1 MKYSVICPN
10 CKTENPFFNFVCSNC
25 RIYLRDRIS
34 NLDLWSIISSIIET
48 PSRAFRTIIFS
59 EHKNFI
65 FFILLFIAF
74 KYLINARFVSMVSL
88 GDFQSTIG
96 LQYSYLIVLAV
107 ILAYLLLFSLIH
119 SLSGNLINVRIRFKD
134 TFSLLVYSQIPY
146 LFGLV
151 ILFTLELVIFG
162 DYLFS
167 KNPTPFTIKGS
178 ISYLFFTLE
187 IAIVIWSILLVLK
200 AFQAQTHHLLFS
212 IFSTLTFVVLF
223 WSIVYLCSMF
233 VFTI

>member
-1 MKYSVICPN
+1 MQ
-10 CKTENPFFNFVCSNC
+10 ENNK
-25 RIYLRDRIS
+25 IS
-34 NLDLWSIISSIIET
+34 NGVMLNVYPDSIGT
-48 PSRAFRTIIFS
+48 KFS
-59 EHKNFI
+59 DSVTMLTMSE
-65 FFILLFIAF
+65 
-74 KYLINARFVSMVSL
+74 
-88 GDFQSTIG
+88 
-96 LQYSYLIVLAV
+96 
-107 ILAYLLLFSLIH
+107 
-119 SLSGNLINVRIRFKD
+119 FKD